1 MPRRLAVAF
10 ATLGTVVALSA
21 CVPNPAPRAVVPI
34 PAPQPPPA
42 ATVTGWQADMLA
54 QVNAQRAANGA
65 GPVAVCGTLNNAA
78 QAHSADQAAHNA
90 MTHVGSDG
98 AKLVDR
104 IARVGYRGW
113 TALGENVAFGYG
125 DVGSVM
131 GGWMASPGHRA
142 NIVNPAYTHVGFGEA
157 NAANGTP
164 YWTQDFGRSGTC

>member
-1 MPRRLAVAF
+1 MPRRVAVAF
-10 ATLGTVVALSA
+10 AALATVVALSA
-21 CVPNPAPRAVVPI
+21 CVPNPAVVP
-34 PAPQPPPA
+34 PPPVPATPPPTA

-54 QVNAQRAANGA
+54 QVNAQRAATGA
-65 GPVAVCGTLNNAA
+65 APVAICGTLTSAA
-78 QAHSADQAAHNA
+78 QAHSADQAAHNS

-113 TALGENVAFGYG
+113 TALGENVAYGYG

-131 GGWMASPGHRA
+131 GGWMGSAGHRA

-157 NAANGTP
+157 KAANGTP